1 MASSADISRALDRD
15 IAAAHKRFTK
25 TMESRLPGIPL
36 ESRERYFAVLS
47 LLIAKLEDP
56 DKHLR
61 QVLSE
66 LMVEA
71 ATHLMAEMNSP

>member
-1 MASSADISRALDRD
+1 MASPADISRALDKD
-15 IAAAHKRFTK
+15 IALAHKRFAK
-25 TMESRLPGIPL
+25 SMESRLPGMEL
-36 ESRERYFAVLS
+36 ESKERYFAVLS
-47 LLIAKLEDP
+47 LLIGKLDDP

-61 QVLSE
+61 QILSE